1 MVSDHD
7 GDFGF
12 FSFFFCNSF
21 CFYFIVART
30 RIETTK
36 SSYPSTWCGRGQ
48 TVMLEWNK
56 TRERE
61 REREKRWF
69 SSRRAMMYSP
79 FPCMLMN
86 SSVILYT
93 QTHQQAHVRSYSTWG
108 KSGFLS
114 PCASARPTN
123 GKREKRRRKRE
134 IKKQYLKQNKKNNN
148 NQIKGWK
155 YFRWCETSNSR
166 DWSSRTLP

>member
-1 MVSDHD
+1 MRQGPDCD
-7 GDFGF
+7 
-12 FSFFFCNSF
+12 
-21 CFYFIVART
+21 ARM
-30 RIETTK
+30 K
-36 SSYPSTWCGRGQ
+36 Q
-48 TVMLEWNK
+48 NK
-56 TRERE
+56 RE

-134 IKKQYLKQNKKNNN
+134 IKKQYRKQNKKIIIIKSKDENIFVDVKR
-148 NQIKGWK
+148 QIAETDRHVRYRSVCW
-155 YFRWCETSNSR
+155 YFFMCCV
-166 DWSSRTLP
+166 DALLLPSFIGLHHPLCGRIAALDGGGVG